1 METLSTKFREWAERM
16 AERNGDPEYQRHA
29 ARLATELRDFEAFT
43 VARERRARLLRSGV
57 PEEHWAA
64 LDSPRECGATIA
76 IRGFLAAAPEF
87 RLLVLAGVAG
97 QGKSFALAWAVHAR
111 GGQFV
116 NLHELATASSFDDE
130 FWDRLESAPVLALD
144 ELGGEKMHDAFESR
158 LYGLLNARYQ
168 RNRKTVIA
176 TNLLADQFRE
186 RYLANG
192 LERLADRLRTAAEW
206 VNLAGPSMRVPWRE
220 AAKAE
225 GRP

>member
-76 IRGFLAAAPEF
+76 M
-87 RLLVLAGVAG
+87 
-97 QGKSFALAWAVHAR
+97 
-111 GGQFV
+111 FV